1 VTIFNIVLKLDV
13 SDNSD
18 LELSSTAFL
27 TDLGKTSSEIQ
38 DILYDGDEF
47 QTVSALAN
55 LYTPNV
61 FYSGS
66 ALYGIEVFK
75 EGDQ

>member
-1 VTIFNIVLKLDV
+1 MTIFNIVLKLDV

-38 DILYDGDEF
+38 DILYDDDEF

-61 FYSGS
+61 LHSGT
-66 ALYGIEVFK
+66 ALSRVEVFK

>member
-1 VTIFNIVLKLDV
+1 MTIFNIVLKLDV

-18 LELSSTAFL
+18 LELSS
-27 TDLGKTSSEIQ
+27 EIQ
-38 DILYDGDEF
+38 DILYDDDEF

-61 FYSGS
+61 LHSGT
-66 ALYGIEVFK
+66 ALSRVEVFK